1 MGACG
6 RAAMQAVLSPAV
18 LSPAVLSP
26 TARIRR
32 SPYHEATVAAGAA
45 SFSVYNR
52 MLMPTGYGD
61 PEAEYWRLVRGVS
74 MWDVACER
82 QVELA
87 GPDAGRLAQA
97 LCPRRVAR
105 MQPGQ
110 GWYVP
115 VCDHRGVLLNDPI
128 LLKLAEDRFWL
139 SIADGDLILWAKA
152 VAAERGLDVAVSEPD
167 VSPLAV
173 QGPKAADVIAALFGD
188 WAREMRFFH
197 FRETALAGIPL
208 VLARSGWSRQGG
220 FELYLMD
227 GARGT
232 ELWNLVAE
240 AGAPHGIGPGSPNAA
255 ERIESGLL
263 SFGGDTDD
271 RTNPFEVRMG
281 RYVDLAAPDEAIGI
295 HALRE
300 IHARGPARQQLG
312 IALEGAAPLPLQD
325 RRPELYRGGEPVGR
339 MTANAWSPRLG
350 ANIGLCLVR
359 ADLAPGESVTLT
371 LEDGTRTGGEMRALP
386 FL

>member
-1 MGACG
+1 
-6 RAAMQAVLSPAV
+6 MQPILSP
-18 LSPAVLSP
+18 S
-26 TARIRR
+26 ARIRR
-32 SPYHEATVAAGAA
+32 SPFYDATIAEGVT

-52 MLMPTGYGD
+52 MYMPTGYGD
-61 PEAEYWRLVRGVS
+61 PEGEYWRLINAVS

-87 GPDAGRLAQA
+87 GPDAVRLAQA
-97 LCPRRVAR
+97 LCPRRIEH
-105 MQPGQ
+105 MKPGQ

-152 VAAERGLDVAVSEPD
+152 VAAERGFDVAVSEPD

-173 QGPKAADVIAALFGD
+173 QGPKAEAVIAGLFGD
-188 WAREMRFFH
+188 WVWELRYFH

-208 VLARSGWSRQGG
+208 VLARSGWSKQGG

-227 GARGT
+227 GRRGT
-232 ELWNLVAE
+232 DLWNLVRE
-240 AGAPHGIGPGSPNAA
+240 AGAPHGIGPGSPNPA

-271 RTNPFEVRMG
+271 ATNPFEVGMA
-281 RYVDLAAPDEAIGI
+281 RYVDPGAPDDTIGI
-295 HALRE
+295 AALRE
-300 IHARGPARQQLG
+300 IHARGPARHQLG
-312 IALEGAAPLPLQD
+312 IALEGAAPIPLQD
-325 RRPELYRGGEPVGR
+325 WRPDLFAGGARIGR

-350 ANIGLCLVR
+350 HNIGLCLV
-359 ADLAPGESVTLT
+359 ASEAVPGDAVTLT
-371 LEDGTRTGGEMRALP
+371 LADGTGVAGELRALP